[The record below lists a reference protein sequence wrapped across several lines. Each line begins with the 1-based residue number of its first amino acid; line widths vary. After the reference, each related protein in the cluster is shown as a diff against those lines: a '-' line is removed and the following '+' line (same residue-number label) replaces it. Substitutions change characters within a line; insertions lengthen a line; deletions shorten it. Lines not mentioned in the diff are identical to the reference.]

1 VTVDANSPAPRRSRL
16 LYPAFI
22 ISLALNLLFIG
33 GIAAAVWHHNQWRQ
47 SHMQGRHE
55 GGLLAFARQLPSDR
69 QDAFRAQ
76 VLADRESLKSQRD
89 EVRAA
94 WLETNNL
101 LTAEPFDR
109 DKFLAALT
117 KLREVDAQY
126 KTGLSAKFADIAAS
140 FSPEERKL
148 LQTWREKR
156 KARFLRRDDK
166 SSDSSNK

>member
-1 VTVDANSPAPRRSRL
+1 VTVDATTPTPRRSRL

-22 ISLALNLLFIG
+22 VSLALNLLFVG
-33 GIAAAVWHHNQWRQ
+33 GIGAAIWHHSQ
-47 SHMQGRHE
+47 MQGRFE
-55 GGLLAFARQLPSDR
+55 GGFLSFAQQLPSDR

-76 VLADRESLKSQRD
+76 VLADREALKSQRE

-94 WLETNNL
+94 WLETNAL

-117 KLREVDAQY
+117 KLRGVDAQY

-140 FSPEERKL
+140 FSPDERKL
-148 LQTWREKR
+148 LQTWRAKR
-156 KARFLRRDDK
+156 KARFLKRGDDK
-166 SSDSSNK
+166 SSGDK

>member
-1 VTVDANSPAPRRSRL
+1 MTVDANTPTPRRSKL

-22 ISLALNLLFIG
+22 VSLALNLLFIG
-33 GIAAAVWHHNQWRQ
+33 GITAAVWHHHQ
-47 SHMQGRHE
+47 MQGRHE
-55 GGLLAFARQLPSDR
+55 GGFLTFARQLSADR
-69 QDAFRAQ
+69 QDAFRQQ

-89 EVRAA
+89 EVRTA
-94 WLETNNL
+94 WLATNAI

-117 KLREVDAQY
+117 KLREVDARY

-148 LQTWREKR
+148 LQAWRAKR
-156 KARFLRRDDK
+156 KARFLNRGRDK
-166 SSDSSNK
+166 SSESENDK

>member
-1 VTVDANSPAPRRSRL
+1 MTVDANTQTPRRSRL

-22 ISLALNLLFIG
+22 VSLALNLLFIG
-33 GIAAAVWHHNQWRQ
+33 GIGAAVWHHSQMR
-47 SHMQGRHE
+47 GRHE
-55 GGLLAFARQLPSDR
+55 GGFLAFARQLPTER

-94 WLETNNL
+94 WLDTNAIL
-101 LTAEPFDR
+101 IAEPFDK

-117 KLREVDAQY
+117 KLREVDARY

-148 LQTWREKR
+148 LHTWREKR
-156 KARFLRRDDK
+156 KARFLNRDKNK
-166 SSDSSNK
+166 SSDSDK